1 MGWVT
6 IGLKLA
12 PLIIGAVQAVERLVR
27 SAHGK
32 DKQDAA
38 VDMIGAMLAA
48 IEGSAGRD
56 ILNDAEV
63 QLATRKVI
71 DAVVALQNVI
81 ATRTRVIAA
90 AQG

>member
-12 PLIIGAVQAVERLVR
+12 PLIIGCVQAIERLVKG
-27 SAHGK
+27 AHGK

-38 VDMIGAMLAA
+38 VDMIGTVLAA
-48 IEGSAGRD
+48 TEGLAGKD
-56 ILNDAEV
+56 LLEDAAV
-63 QLATRKVI
+63 QAATRKVI

-81 ATRTRVIAA
+81 ATRAA
-90 AQG
+90 KPA